1 MPKINDKHT
10 RTTRREAAEE
20 RQKKY
25 DALTTAEKIKL
36 VQSRRGNSARELGR
50 LSEDIAGYELG
61 AE

>member
-10 RTTRREAAEE
+10 RTNRRDAAEE

-25 DALTTAEKIKL
+25 DALSTAEKIKL
-36 VQSRRGNSARELGR
+36 AQSRRGNSAREISR
-50 LSEDIAGYELG
+50 LTADIAAYELG